1 MKLLTQQQELQLK
14 INSKKRKPIAYV
26 KLFNPSGLGTW
37 WLSELDE
44 NNRIYGI
51 AEIHEKE
58 YGYFSLDELK
68 EIKSPPFGLGIER
81 DKWFKPTPLNE
92 IKQLK

>member
-14 INSKKRKPIAYV
+14 INSKKKKSIAYV
-26 KLFNPSGLGTW
+26 KIFNPYGLGTW
-37 WLSELDE
+37 WLSELDDD
-44 NNRIYGI
+44 NRIYGI

>member
-68 EIKSPPFGLGIER
+68 EIKSQPFGLGIER